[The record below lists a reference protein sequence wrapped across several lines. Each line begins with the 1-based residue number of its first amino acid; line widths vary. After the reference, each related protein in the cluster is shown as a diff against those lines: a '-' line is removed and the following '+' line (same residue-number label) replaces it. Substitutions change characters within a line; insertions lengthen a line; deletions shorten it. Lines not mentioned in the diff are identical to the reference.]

1 MRGSS
6 GSKAALITLIAL
18 ATVLVPNHLPNAVAS
33 GSLQPSTFYFHN
45 QATKTLNTISTYLW
59 ANTSQTWS
67 SGAQFESRNVVSG
80 TPGVWNYYSQPAMA
94 GNVTFTGPVTFV
106 LYLISSSGT
115 GGGTVITGNVNKITS
130 AGTVVPLA
138 VGSLSGTSIS
148 TTLTAY
154 TISLTSSSYQIEQG
168 AILNFQ
174 ITITITGTTTRTIS
188 LLYDGAAWPSQVAAT
203 FQQRIGINFYSSFN
217 QTGLQTN
224 FFSRNWTGPGRQV
237 TLRASVFDALGL
249 YDIASARSNL
259 TSPSGSTVLSNS
271 PLTRVQGTGQNYTGT
286 WAINWTYTTNTPSGS
301 YNSKLAVTD
310 NNGISLTPTLTF
322 KVIASWLL
330 NLHAVSLDPTPVSV
344 PGASITLFNGAVATY
359 NGVSNSSGWVA
370 PQNIMLLDNASYS
383 INAYLQRTTVNQ
395 PAPCPPS
402 SPLPIPLSPSI
413 YQLDLSN
420 KFMDG
425 NANQLPQPPSTIQL
439 SYPNGT
445 IGSLNPGGTY
455 LLPAGTYSISTVTWR
470 GVNVAAS
477 SIPFN
482 PRNGLA
488 PVKLQ
493 IYDLT
498 VTVEDQNGQPVS
510 GAAVTLTLAGQTFT
524 QNTTGN
530 SGILVFRSLPKG
542 QYIVIV
548 NSQSQTIRSTLDLS
562 QNSSNNI
569 QLNPASVKQAMKS
582 MHFDTSKDEA
592 QGFFQLIGCE
602 ITKTPR
608 MDNSH
613 GVLENFYDTTVLDM
627 AISSGLAE
635 VTVGKPTL
643 IVDSSHQLVER
654 ASTRGLTNLIQEIAA
669 NLREEKGRF
678 FLAVN
683 RGAPKQVLA
692 ELEGAVDCVLEL
704 STALQ
709 SGRPFTQ
716 LTVKKMRGRKF
727 DNRPVKTRIHPSK
740 GIVFEVPKTHKGKQ
754 NSAN

>member
-1 MRGSS
+1 MRRSS

-18 ATVLVPNHLPNAVAS
+18 VIVLVPNHLPNAVAS

-237 TLRASVFDALGL
+237 TLRASIFDALGL

-259 TSPSGSTVLSNS
+259 TSPSGSPVLSNS
-271 PLTRVQGTGQNYTGT
+271 PLTRVQGTGQNFSGT
-286 WAINWTYTTNTPSGS
+286 WAINWTYTTNTLSGS
-301 YNSKLAVTD
+301 YSSKLAVTD

-344 PGASITLFNGAVATY
+344 PRASITLSNGPVALHTSLRTILTIFLY
-359 NGVSNSSGWVA
+359 VERSQRSGVLDPLQPEEWTRTRQASDIRPHGYGRGPERPTSLRSDSHPNASRPNIHSEHNREQRSPSLPLA
-370 PQNIMLLDNASYS
+370 PQ
-383 INAYLQRTTVNQ
+383 
-395 PAPCPPS
+395 
-402 SPLPIPLSPSI
+402 
-413 YQLDLSN
+413 
-420 KFMDG
+420 
-425 NANQLPQPPSTIQL
+425 
-439 SYPNGT
+439 
-445 IGSLNPGGTY
+445 GSVY
-455 LLPAGTYSISTVTWR
+455 R
-470 GVNVAAS
+470 
-477 SIPFN
+477 
-482 PRNGLA
+482 
-488 PVKLQ
+488 
-493 IYDLT
+493 
-498 VTVEDQNGQPVS
+498 
-510 GAAVTLTLAGQTFT
+510 
-524 QNTTGN
+524 
-530 SGILVFRSLPKG
+530 
-542 QYIVIV
+542 
-548 NSQSQTIRSTLDLS
+548 
-562 QNSSNNI
+562 
-569 QLNPASVKQAMKS
+569 
-582 MHFDTSKDEA
+582 
-592 QGFFQLIGCE
+592 
-602 ITKTPR
+602 
-608 MDNSH
+608 
-613 GVLENFYDTTVLDM
+613 
-627 AISSGLAE
+627 
-635 VTVGKPTL
+635 
-643 IVDSSHQLVER
+643 
-654 ASTRGLTNLIQEIAA
+654 
-669 NLREEKGRF
+669 
-678 FLAVN
+678 
-683 RGAPKQVLA
+683 
-692 ELEGAVDCVLEL
+692 DC
-704 STALQ
+704 Q
-709 SGRPFTQ
+709 
-716 LTVKKMRGRKF
+716 
-727 DNRPVKTRIHPSK
+727 
-740 GIVFEVPKTHKGKQ
+740 
-754 NSAN
+754 